1 MTDTPT
7 SRTSERRPHMTGKE
21 RDTPRNAR
29 ITVTQSG
36 RLIPMSNRP
45 QGGPGR
51 RSKGDRHVFGVRLP
65 REYADRVIS
74 YAEATGNT
82 YNDVLVD
89 QIIRHID
96 ELDADAVE
104 LGHNRLDVD
113 TDAEAG

>member
-1 MTDTPT
+1 M
-7 SRTSERRPHMTGKE
+7 K
-21 RDTPRNAR
+21 DTPRIFP
-29 ITVTQSG
+29 ITVTTPGKVVS
-36 RLIPMSNRP
+36 MSTRS

-65 REYADRVIS
+65 REYADRVIA

-96 ELDADAVE
+96 EFDADAVE
-104 LGHNRLDVD
+104 LGHNRLNVD
-113 TDAEAG
+113 TDAKTG